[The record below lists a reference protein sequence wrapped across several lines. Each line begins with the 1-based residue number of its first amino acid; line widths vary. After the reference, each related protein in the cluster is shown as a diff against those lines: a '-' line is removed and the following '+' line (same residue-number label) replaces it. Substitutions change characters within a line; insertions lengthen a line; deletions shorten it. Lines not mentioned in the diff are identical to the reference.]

1 MKNHIIKIF
10 SLLIVI
16 SFCNSNFAQVTDV
29 DWGHGIEPL
38 HEAGPDSPKIG
49 TRWGLASLK
58 DSIQITLKLEAST
71 DMTKGSWVGDIR
83 SANKFYSKI
92 YLIDKSG
99 NRRFLKV
106 DNAQAVGPD
115 AEYGVWKKGP
125 ATSNQQML
133 VFQLNWEKMQ
143 LIKNAKSLVVNYAE
157 FETPKQTRDIV
168 FPLDNFNSHLET
180 LEASIKNVA
189 GAERFLMT
197 AEEIDN
203 TPMQDLPATIQKR
216 WEEDIQK
223 LAVHLDMP
231 VSKLREYSMVG
242 MKKLQK
248 DKKDQ
253 AYAAEKARKKRAHQA
268 IYDQEPDWLDINN
281 CPNGSLQQCNN
292 VGKQAYE
299 TNPMIGEPFHY
310 GTILGVVWRSKD
322 SIVRIYGG
330 DVDLGIEPEIY
341 RAKNAGYYYIVKS
354 KRGNLDIRSVT
365 GVTVKN

>member
-10 SLLIVI
+10 SLLLLI
-16 SFCNSNFAQVTDV
+16 SFCNNNFAQVTDV

-38 HEAGPDSPKIG
+38 HEAGPDSPQIG

-58 DSIQITLKLEAST
+58 DSIQLTLKLEAST
-71 DMTKGSWVGDIR
+71 DMTKGSWIGDIR
-83 SANKFYSKI
+83 SENKFYSKI
-92 YLIDKSG
+92 YLVDESG
-99 NRRFLKV
+99 NKRFLKV
-106 DNAQAVGPD
+106 ENAQAIGPD
-115 AEYGVWKKGP
+115 AEYGRWKDGP
-125 ATSNQQML
+125 ATSSQKML
-133 VFQLNWEKMQ
+133 AFQLNWEKMQ
-143 LIKNAKSLVVNYAE
+143 LIKNAKSLIVNYAE
-157 FETPKQTRDIV
+157 FETPKQTRDII
-168 FPLDNFNSHLET
+168 FPLNNFNPHLEA

-189 GAERFLMT
+189 GADRFLMT

-203 TPMQDLPATIQKR
+203 TPMQDLPAIIQKR

-223 LAVHLDMP
+223 LAAHLDMP

-253 AYAAEKARKKRAHQA
+253 AYAAEIARKKRAHQA

-299 TNPMIGEPFHY
+299 TNPMIGEAFHY

-330 DVDLGIEPEIY
+330 NVNLGIEPEIY
-341 RAKNAGYYYIVKS
+341 RAKSAGYYYIVKS
-354 KRGNLDIRSVT
+354 KKDYMDIRRVDV
-365 GVTVKN
+365 VTVKN